1 MTCEEFIHHINKLLP
16 QKHSS
21 YFSKSYQQ
29 NHLFLSL
36 ESLHWP
42 AGKLTLLDNFSLSSQ
57 RHISGREGM
66 EHALLHHAGR
76 PASIPRQ
83 QEHGYQRQRKSIADS
98 KQRIRGIDPLRLRS
112 WDKVIEFNATLTLLV
127 LEGRNIFKW
136 AQIRNMGEISRQSN
150 LTHCVL
156 ALLIPW
162 TRSFS
167 VGGGD
172 GWMCCSRRNRI
183 LSRIFCLYSQDDVTN
198 LQV

>member
-1 MTCEEFIHHINKLLP
+1 MHECRHSLWNQAEIWQKTTSQASSFIHCTEDWRWTVRKTP
-16 QKHSS
+16 RMSGR
-21 YFSKSYQQ
+21 YVGD
-29 NHLFLSL
+29 SL
-36 ESLHWP
+36 
-42 AGKLTLLDNFSLSSQ
+42 LSSQ

-66 EHALLHHAGR
+66 EHTLLHQACR
-76 PASIPRQ
+76 PESIPRQ

-127 LEGRNIFKW
+127 LKGRNIFKW
-136 AQIRNMGEISRQSN
+136 AQISNMGEISRQSN

-172 GWMCCSRRNRI
+172 GWMCVV
-183 LSRIFCLYSQDDVTN
+183 LSAIGFLAESFASTP
-198 LQV
+198 